1 MNDWKVKQGQLACG
15 WCIIGEMVSE
25 KAALG
30 TFIVIYSNKFGID
43 PISRE
48 WSMSFEQDSKITE
61 F

>member
-1 MNDWKVKQGQLACG
+1 MTGASLEK
-15 WCIIGEMVSE
+15 MVSE

-43 PISRE
+43 PINRE
-48 WSMSFEQDSKITE
+48 LPISFEQDSKITK

>member
-15 WCIIGEMVSE
+15 WCIIGEMVS
-25 KAALG
+25 KMAALG

-48 WSMSFEQDSKITE
+48 
-61 F
+61 